1 MTEEFLYYIWRFRL
15 FNNCFANNGELVDII
30 NVGERNIN
38 SGPDFF
44 NAKIKIGNTIWAG
57 NVEIHINTSD
67 WYKHGHHKDKAY
79 NNIIL
84 HVVYNNDK
92 IIKRYNNEIIP
103 TLELKGKFDDKLY
116 FNYEQFMNSKLWI
129 PCQNQIKEVETL
141 IVKDWLESLLIER
154 LEKKVKVI
162 EHTLDLCNNS
172 WEQTFYQHLACN
184 FGFKVNAMAFELL
197 AKSLP
202 LIYLAKHKNNLFQI
216 EAMLFGQAGLLNKK
230 FKDEY
235 PKKLQYE
242 YIFLKQKFS
251 LTPVNTNLWKFLR
264 LRPSNFPLIRISQFA
279 NLIYKST
286 HLFSKITECKKV
298 TEISALFNLSCS
310 EYWDTHYIFDKSSVK
325 RKKYIGKNA
334 INTIIINTIV
344 PFLFLYG
351 IKKDDEIYKH
361 RALQFLEQ
369 LPKENNGTIKKWD
382 STAIKSYSAADTQA
396 LLELKNNYCDLK
408 KCLNCRIGNYI
419 LRQEK

>member
-1 MTEEFLYYIWRFRL
+1 MTEEFLYYIWNFRL
-15 FNNCFANNGELVDII
+15 FNNCYTSNGEPVNII
-30 NVGERNIN
+30 NVGEKNIN

-44 NAKIKIGNTIWAG
+44 NAKIKIGKTVWAG
-57 NVEIHINTSD
+57 NVEIHINASD
-67 WYKHGHHKDKAY
+67 WYKHRHHKDKAY

-103 TLELKGKFDDKLY
+103 VLELKGKFDDKLY

-141 IVKDWLESLLIER
+141 IVKDWLENLLIER

-162 EHTLDLCNNS
+162 EYTLDLCNNS

-202 LIYLAKHKNNLFQI
+202 LIYLAKHKNNLLQI

-242 YIFLKQKFS
+242 YHFLKQKFS
-251 LTPVNTNLWKFLR
+251 LTPVNTKLWKFLR

-286 HLFSKITECKKV
+286 HLFSKILECKKV
-298 TEISALFNLSCS
+298 TEISDMFNLSCS
-310 EYWDTHYIFDKSSVK
+310 EYWDTHYLFDKLSVK
-325 RKKYIGKNA
+325 RKKHTGKNA

-351 IKKDDEIYKH
+351 IKKDDKIYKE

-369 LPKENNGTIKKWD
+369 LPKENNGIIKKWD
-382 STAIKSYSAADTQA
+382 STGIKSYSAADTQA

-419 LRQEK
+419 LRQ